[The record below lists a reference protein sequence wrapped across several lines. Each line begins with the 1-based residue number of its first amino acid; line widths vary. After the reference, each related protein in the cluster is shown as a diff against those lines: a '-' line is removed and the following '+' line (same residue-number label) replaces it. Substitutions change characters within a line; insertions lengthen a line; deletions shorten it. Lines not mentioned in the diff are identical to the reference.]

1 MRNKL
6 SDILSKWPKS
16 EALIFLLICY
26 AFTTP
31 KTPIFLKGT
40 RLPRQLMAIPPPP
53 TLAVRMERICAGRT
67 DQHFHKLPPS
77 TDQTFLLLLLLI
89 KTSSPVMKDLSTL
102 RWTCSLVL
110 LSLYF
115 ISSSNAALFSK
126 NSKVTLL
133 DASNFKREV
142 LDIEKPTMVAFTA
155 PWCGHCQKL
164 VPDYS
169 KVAAQLDG
177 VVKMASID
185 CDDDK
190 NKPTC
195 GKYGIQGFPTLKLFP
210 PTKKRLPKDYQGPR
224 SAKDIAAYMV
234 DALPMGAKKLKAEEL
249 QEYAEKDAAT
259 PKVILF
265 SKKPT
270 SSPLYKSL
278 ALDFRKSLSF
288 AFLRGDQ
295 RPVQAAARL
304 HLGVDVSDD
313 KLPLL
318 IVVPSRGEGE
328 ELDKNEIKVYSGAL
342 KYHELN
348 AWIKQTV
355 PEAKSGKAKK
365 AAGTKA
371 QAKKKPVKL
380 DEDIKDVP
388 VGANREWR
396 VEEDMTEEERKKKME
411 ELAEMLNTAIK
422 QSNDLRDAN
431 AAESDADSTAHTSG
445 GNSRSSSSSSSYS
458 SSTDSDGKVT
468 TDRSASYSSSGD
480 TPDSA
485 STYKVSS
492 HTDSDS
498 EDISLKENLQRWL
511 EGEHV
516 DWSAEYST
524 QFQDAHHAAEQL
536 IATNPEKADQMAL
549 ESEKW
554 LAQYLVSD
562 LELMKM
568 AREKGNQDASVSDEK
583 IERVERMYN
592 EILKRI
598 DERENKVKHK
608 ETAPQEVS
616 AKSHDEL

>member
-1 MRNKL
+1 MMATSPL
-6 SDILSKWPKS
+6 SWTFSL
-16 EALIFLLICY
+16 ALIALCLFS
-26 AFTTP
+26 TT
-31 KTPIFLKGT
+31 
-40 RLPRQLMAIPPPP
+40 
-53 TLAVRMERICAGRT
+53 
-67 DQHFHKLPPS
+67 
-77 TDQTFLLLLLLI
+77 
-89 KTSSPVMKDLSTL
+89 
-102 RWTCSLVL
+102 
-110 LSLYF
+110 
-115 ISSSNAALFSK
+115 NAALFAK
-126 NSKVTLL
+126 NSKVTIL
-133 DASNFKREV
+133 DSSNFKREV

-249 QEYAEKDAAT
+249 QEYADKDAET

-295 RPVQAAARL
+295 RPVQAAARI
-304 HLGVDVSDD
+304 HLGVDVRDD
-313 KLPLL
+313 QLPYL
-318 IVVPSRGEGE
+318 IVVPSRASGEKV
-328 ELDKNEIKVYSGAL
+328 DKSKIKAYTGAL
-342 KYHELN
+342 KYYDLN
-348 AWIKQTV
+348 EWIKQTI
-355 PEAKSGKAKK
+355 PEAKSGKVKKVGKK
-365 AAGTKA
+365 ANV
-371 QAKKKPVKL
+371 KKKPIKL
-380 DEDIKDVP
+380 DQDIQDVP
-388 VGANREWR
+388 EGANREWR
-396 VEEDMTEEERKKKME
+396 MEEEMTEEEKRKKME

-422 QSNDLRDAN
+422 QSNDLRDGKAP
-431 AAESDADSTAHTSG
+431 SSADT
-445 GNSRSSSSSSSYS
+445 GNSETPPVVKSDTNSSAHSSSEGSHSSSWSSSYS
-458 SSTDSDGKVT
+458 SSTDSDGKKNIH
-468 TDRSASYSSSGD
+468 RSASHSSSGD
-480 TPDSA
+480 SPDSA

-492 HTDSDS
+492 HTESD
-498 EDISLKENLQRWL
+498 DISLKENLQRWL
-511 EGEHV
+511 EGEKV
-516 DWSAEYST
+516 DWSADYAT
-524 QFQDAHHAAEQL
+524 QFKDAQRAAEDL
-536 IATNPEKADQMAL
+536 IANDPEKADQMAL

-554 LAQYLVSD
+554 LAHYLVSD
-562 LELMKM
+562 LDMMKI
-568 AREKGNQDASVSDEK
+568 AKDKGNQDPALSDDK

-598 DERENKVKHK
+598 EERESKFK
-608 ETAPQEVS
+608 EKESQAETPS
-616 AKSHDEL
+616 KGHDEL